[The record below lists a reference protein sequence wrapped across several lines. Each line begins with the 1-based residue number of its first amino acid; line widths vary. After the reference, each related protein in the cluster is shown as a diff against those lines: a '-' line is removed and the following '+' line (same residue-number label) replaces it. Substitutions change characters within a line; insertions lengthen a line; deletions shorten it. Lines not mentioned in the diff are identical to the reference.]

1 MLLSSYP
8 SFKMIDWLDT
18 TSSLWLATL
27 DINTSIEP
35 VLIEE
40 CNPSPLYE
48 DILRNGI
55 AV

>member
-1 MLLSSYP
+1 M
-8 SFKMIDWLDT
+8 
-18 TSSLWLATL
+18 
-27 DINTSIEP
+27 DINTLIEP

-48 DILRNGI
+48 EILQTGI